1 VLIEAMTAKTSKS
14 FLSTIAQGLAT
25 LLIAILFFSLGLWQL
40 DRAKA
45 LKESLVTATQVDTNI
60 VPLTSI
66 ATARQPLQPEAFN
79 RMVQIS
85 GNYVATYRAPNQVNG
100 DGQVSDWEVG
110 LLQVGTNQGILVVKG
125 LWSERLLNP
134 DISMA
139 MVIDIKG
146 QLLASQSEDRF
157 INGDGAIS
165 RLDSSVIVGLTDLD
179 LFDGY
184 VMAKSESNNGVEL
197 ARQRLSPEKLTSKIP
212 GYYWQH
218 ISYVVIWWLMAAVVL
233 YLPFYRRR
241 VKP

>member
-1 VLIEAMTAKTSKS
+1 MTAQTSNS
-14 FLSTIAQGLAT
+14 LLSKIAQGLAV
-25 LLIAILFFSLGLWQL
+25 LLVVVIFFSLGLWQL

-66 ATARQPLQPEAFN
+66 ATVRQPLAPEAFN
-79 RMVQIS
+79 RMVEVS
-85 GNYVATYRAPNQVNG
+85 GHYVATYRAPNQFDANKTMN
-100 DGQVSDWEVG
+100 DWEVG
-110 LLQVGTNQGILVVKG
+110 LLQIGTNQGILVVKG

-134 DISMA
+134 DISQA
-139 MVIDIKG
+139 MVIDIQGK
-146 QLLASQSEDRF
+146 LLPSQSEDRS

-184 VMAKSESNNGVEL
+184 VMAISESHNGSQL
-197 ARQRLSPEKLTSKIP
+197 LRQRLSPEKLNSRIP

>member
-1 VLIEAMTAKTSKS
+1 MTAPTSNS
-14 FLSTIAQGLAT
+14 FFSKVGQVVAV
-25 LLIAILFFSLGLWQL
+25 LLIAAIFFALGLWQL
-40 DRAKA
+40 DRAKE
-45 LKESLVTATQVDTNI
+45 LKESLVTATQVDTNV
-60 VPLTSI
+60 VPLTTI
-66 ATARQPLQPEAFN
+66 ATARQPLQAEAFN
-79 RMVQIS
+79 RLVEIS
-85 GNYVATYRAPNQVNG
+85 GRYVAGFRAPNQADG
-100 DGQVSDWEVG
+100 DEQVSDWEVG

-146 QLLASQSEDRF
+146 QLRASQSEDRAV
-157 INGDGAIS
+157 NGDGAIS

-184 VMAKSESNNGVEL
+184 LLAKSESRNGSQFS
-197 ARQRLSPEKLTSKIP
+197 RQRLTPEKLSSRIP

>member
-1 VLIEAMTAKTSKS
+1 MTAPTSNS
-14 FLSTIAQGLAT
+14 FFSKVGQVVAV
-25 LLIAILFFSLGLWQL
+25 LLIAAIFFALGLWQL
-40 DRAKA
+40 DRAKE
-45 LKESLVTATQVDTNI
+45 LKESLVTATQVDTNV
-60 VPLTSI
+60 VPLTTI
-66 ATARQPLQPEAFN
+66 ATARQPLQAEAFN
-79 RMVQIS
+79 RLVEIS
-85 GNYVATYRAPNQVNG
+85 GRYVAGFRAPNQS
-100 DGQVSDWEVG
+100 DGNNTMNDWEVG

-146 QLLASQSEDRF
+146 QLVASQSEDRSM
-157 INGDGAIS
+157 NGDGAIS

-184 VMAKSESNNGVEL
+184 VLAKSESNNGVEL
-197 ARQRLSPEKLTSKIP
+197 TRQRLTPEKLSSRIP
-212 GYYWQH
+212 GFYWQH
-218 ISYVVIWWLMAAVVL
+218 ISYVVIWWLMAGVVL

>member
-1 VLIEAMTAKTSKS
+1 MTAPTSNS
-14 FLSTIAQGLAT
+14 FFSKIAQGLSV
-25 LLIAILFFSLGLWQL
+25 LLIAVIFFALGFWQL
-40 DRAKA
+40 DRAKE

-66 ATARQPLQPEAFN
+66 ATARQPLAAEAFN
-79 RMVQIS
+79 RMVEVS
-85 GNYVATYRAPNQVNG
+85 GRYVASFRAPNQS
-100 DGQVSDWEVG
+100 DGNNTMNDWEVG
-110 LLQVGTNQGILVVKG
+110 LLQVGVNQGILVVKG

-139 MVIDIKG
+139 MVLDIKG
-146 QLLASQSEDRF
+146 QLVASQSEDRS

-165 RLDSSVIVGLTDLD
+165 RLDSSVVVGLTDLD

-184 VMAKSESNNGVEL
+184 VLAKSESNNGVEL
-197 ARQRLSPEKLTSKIP
+197 TRQRLTPEKLSSRIP
-212 GYYWQH
+212 GFYWQH
-218 ISYVVIWWLMAAVVL
+218 ISYVVIWWLMAGVVL

>member
-1 VLIEAMTAKTSKS
+1 MTAPDSNSLLSK
-14 FLSTIAQGLAT
+14 IAQGLAV
-25 LLIAILFFSLGLWQL
+25 LLVVVIFFALGLWQL

-45 LKESLVTATQVDTNI
+45 LKESFVTATQVDTNI

-66 ATARQPLQPEAFN
+66 ATARQPLAPEAFN

-85 GNYVATYRAPNQVNG
+85 GNYVATYRAPNQVDG
-100 DGQVSDWEVG
+100 DGKVSDWEVG

-134 DISMA
+134 DVSMA

-184 VMAKSESNNGVEL
+184 VMASSESRNGSQFS
-197 ARQRLSPEKLTSKIP
+197 RQRLSPEKLTSKIP

>member
-1 VLIEAMTAKTSKS
+1 VLIEAMTAQTSNS
-14 FLSTIAQGLAT
+14 FLSKVGQVVAV
-25 LLIAILFFSLGLWQL
+25 LLIVCLFFALGLWQL

-45 LKESLVTATQVDTNI
+45 LKQSLVIATAVDTNI

-66 ATARQPLQPEAFN
+66 ATARQPLSPEAMN
-79 RMVQIS
+79 RTVQIS
-85 GNYVATYRAPNQVNG
+85 GNYVATYRAPNQG
-100 DGQVSDWEVG
+100 DGDGKVSDWEVG

-146 QLLASQSEDRF
+146 QLRASQTEDRF

-184 VMAKSESNNGVEL
+184 VMASSESRNDSEFT
-197 ARQRLSPEKLTSKIP
+197 RQRLSPEKLTSKIP

>member
-1 VLIEAMTAKTSKS
+1 MTAQTSNS
-14 FLSTIAQGLAT
+14 FLSKVGQVVAV
-25 LLIAILFFSLGLWQL
+25 LLIFSLFFALGLWQL

-45 LKESLVTATQVDTNI
+45 LKQSLVTATAVDTNI

-66 ATARQPLQPEAFN
+66 ATARQPLSPETMN
-79 RMVQIS
+79 RTVQIS
-85 GNYVATYRAPNQVNG
+85 GNYVATYRAPNQADG
-100 DGQVSDWEVG
+100 DEQVSDWEVG

-146 QLLASQSEDRF
+146 QLRASQSEDHAV
-157 INGDGAIS
+157 NGDGAIS

-184 VMAKSESNNGVEL
+184 VMASSESRNGSEFT
-197 ARQRLSPEKLTSKIP
+197 RQRLTPEKLSSRVS

>member
-1 VLIEAMTAKTSKS
+1 MTAQTSNS
-14 FLSTIAQGLAT
+14 FLSKIAQGLSV
-25 LLIAILFFSLGLWQL
+25 LLIAVIFFALGLWQL
-40 DRAKA
+40 DRAKE
-45 LKESLVTATQVDTNI
+45 LKESLVTATQVDTNV
-60 VPLTSI
+60 VPLTTI
-66 ATARQPLQPEAFN
+66 ATARQPLQAEAFN
-79 RMVQIS
+79 RLVEIS
-85 GNYVATYRAPNQVNG
+85 GRYVAGFRAPNQADG

-146 QLLASQSEDRF
+146 QLVASQSEDRSM
-157 INGDGAIS
+157 NGDGAIS

-184 VMAKSESNNGVEL
+184 VMATSESRNGAEFT
-197 ARQRLSPEKLTSKIP
+197 RQRLTPEKLTSKIP

>member
-1 VLIEAMTAKTSKS
+1 MTAQTSNS
-14 FLSTIAQGLAT
+14 FLSKIAQGLAV
-25 LLIAILFFSLGLWQL
+25 LLIAVIFFALGLWQL

-45 LKESLVTATQVDTNI
+45 LKESLVTATQVDTNV
-60 VPLTSI
+60 VPLESI
-66 ATARQPLQPEAFN
+66 TAARKLIPVDAINRQ
-79 RMVQIS
+79 VSVS
-85 GNYVATYRAPNQVNG
+85 GHYVGDFKAPNQVDG
-100 DGQVSDWEVG
+100 DGKVDDWEVG

-139 MVIDIKG
+139 MIIDIKG
-146 QLLASQSEDRF
+146 QLLASQSDDHSL
-157 INGDGAIS
+157 NGDGAIS

-184 VMAKSESNNGVEL
+184 VMASSESHDGSQL
-197 ARQRLSPEKLTSKIP
+197 MRARPTPAKLTSRIP

-218 ISYVVIWWLMAAVVL
+218 LSYVVIWWLMAAVVL

>member
-1 VLIEAMTAKTSKS
+1 MTAQTSNS
-14 FLSTIAQGLAT
+14 FFSKIAQGLAV
-25 LLIAILFFSLGLWQL
+25 LLIAVVFFGLGLWQL

-45 LKESLVTATQVDTNI
+45 LKESLVTATQIDTNI
-60 VPLTSI
+60 VALTSI
-66 ATARQPLQPEAFN
+66 ATARQPLAAEAIN
-79 RMVQIS
+79 RMVEVS
-85 GNYVATYRAPNQVNG
+85 GHYVASFRAPNQVDG
-100 DGQVSDWEVG
+100 DGKVDDWEVG

-139 MVIDIKG
+139 MIIDIKG
-146 QLLASQSEDRF
+146 QLLASQSDDHSL
-157 INGDGAIS
+157 NGDGAIS

-184 VMAKSESNNGVEL
+184 VMASSESHNGSQL
-197 ARQRLSPEKLTSKIP
+197 MRARPTPAKLTSRIP
-212 GYYWQH
+212 GFYWQH

>member
-1 VLIEAMTAKTSKS
+1 MTAQTSNS
-14 FLSTIAQGLAT
+14 FLSKVGQVVAV
-25 LLIAILFFSLGLWQL
+25 LLIVSLFFALGLWQL

-45 LKESLVTATQVDTNI
+45 LKQSLVIATAVDTNI

-66 ATARQPLQPEAFN
+66 ATARQPLSPEAMN
-79 RMVQIS
+79 RTVEFS
-85 GNYVATYRAPNQVNG
+85 GNYVATYRAPNQADG

-146 QLLASQSEDRF
+146 QLRASQSEDRAD
-157 INGDGAIS
+157 NGDGAIS

-184 VMAKSESNNGVEL
+184 VMASSESRNGDEFT
-197 ARQRLSPEKLTSKIP
+197 RQRLTPEKLSSRVS

-241 VKP
+241 VEP

>member
-1 VLIEAMTAKTSKS
+1 MTAQTSNS
-14 FLSTIAQGLAT
+14 FLSKVAQVLAV
-25 LLIAILFFSLGLWQL
+25 LLIVSTFFSLGLWQL
-40 DRAKA
+40 DRAGA
-45 LKESLVTATQVDTNI
+45 LKESLVTATQVDTKI

-66 ATARQPLQPEAFN
+66 ATARQPLPPDAMN
-79 RMVQIS
+79 RMVQVS
-85 GNYVATYRAPNQVNG
+85 GHYVAGFRAPNQADG
-100 DGQVSDWEVG
+100 DGKVSDWEVG
-110 LLQVGTNQGILVVKG
+110 LLQVGVNQGILVVKG

-139 MVIDIKG
+139 MVIDIQG
-146 QLLASQSEDRF
+146 QLHPSQSDDHSL
-157 INGDGAIS
+157 NGDGAIS

-184 VMAKSESNNGVEL
+184 VLAKSESHEGSQL
-197 ARQRLSPEKLTSKIP
+197 IRARLSPEKLSSRIP

-218 ISYVVIWWLMAAVVL
+218 ISYVVIWWLMAGVVL

>member
-1 VLIEAMTAKTSKS
+1 MTAQTSNS
-14 FLSTIAQGLAT
+14 FLSKVGQVVAV
-25 LLIAILFFSLGLWQL
+25 LLIVSIFFALGLWQL

-45 LKESLVTATQVDTNI
+45 LKESLVTATAVDTNI
-60 VPLTSI
+60 VLLTSI
-66 ATARQPLQPEAFN
+66 ATARQPLPAEAMN
-79 RMVQIS
+79 QMVEVS
-85 GNYVATYRAPNQVNG
+85 GHYVADFKAPNQADG
-100 DGQVSDWEVG
+100 DGKVEDWEVG

-146 QLLASQSEDRF
+146 QLLASQSDDHSL
-157 INGDGAIS
+157 NGDGAIS
-165 RLDSSVIVGLTDLD
+165 RLDSSVVVGLTDLD

-184 VMAKSESNNGVEL
+184 VMASSESHDGSEL
-197 ARQRLSPEKLTSKIP
+197 MRARPTPAKLTSRIP
-212 GYYWQH
+212 GFYWQH
-218 ISYVVIWWLMAAVVL
+218 LSYVVIWWLMAAVVL

>member
-1 VLIEAMTAKTSKS
+1 MTAQTSNS
-14 FLSTIAQGLAT
+14 FLSKVGQVVAV
-25 LLIAILFFSLGLWQL
+25 LLIVSLFFALGLWQL

-45 LKESLVTATQVDTNI
+45 LKQSLVTATAVDTNI

-66 ATARQPLQPEAFN
+66 ATARQPLSAEAMN
-79 RMVQIS
+79 RAVEFS
-85 GNYVATYRAPNQVNG
+85 GNYVATYRAPNQADG
-100 DGQVSDWEVG
+100 DGKVSDWEVG
-110 LLQVGTNQGILVVKG
+110 LLQVGVNQGILVVKG

-139 MVIDIKG
+139 MVIDING
-146 QLLASQSEDRF
+146 QLRASQSQDHS

-184 VMAKSESNNGVEL
+184 VLASSESRNSVEL
-197 ARQRLSPEKLTSKIP
+197 TRQRLTPAKLSSRIP

-218 ISYVVIWWLMAAVVL
+218 ISYVVIWWLMAGVVL

>member
-1 VLIEAMTAKTSKS
+1 MTAQTSNS
-14 FLSTIAQGLAT
+14 FLSKVGQVVAV
-25 LLIAILFFSLGLWQL
+25 LLIVSIFFALGLWQL

-45 LKESLVTATQVDTNI
+45 LKQSLVTATAVDTNI

-66 ATARQPLQPEAFN
+66 ATARQPLSPEAMN
-79 RMVQIS
+79 RTVQIS
-85 GNYVATYRAPNQVNG
+85 GNYVATYRAPNQADG
-100 DGQVSDWEVG
+100 DEQVSDWEVG

-146 QLLASQSEDRF
+146 QLRASQSEDHAV
-157 INGDGAIS
+157 NGDGAIS

-184 VMAKSESNNGVEL
+184 VWHLLNHAMAMSSL
-197 ARQRLSPEKLTSKIP
+197 AS
-212 GYYWQH
+212 
-218 ISYVVIWWLMAAVVL
+218 A
-233 YLPFYRRR
+233 
-241 VKP
+241 

>member
-1 VLIEAMTAKTSKS
+1 MTAQTSNS
-14 FLSTIAQGLAT
+14 FLSKVGQVLAV
-25 LLIAILFFSLGLWQL
+25 LLIAAIFFSLGLWQL

-45 LKESLVTATQVDTNI
+45 LKESLVTATAVDTNI

-66 ATARQPLQPEAFN
+66 STARQPLPAEAMN
-79 RMVQIS
+79 RMVQLS
-85 GNYVATYRAPNQVNG
+85 GHYVAAFRAPNQADG
-100 DGQVSDWEVG
+100 DGKVSDWEVG
-110 LLQVGTNQGILVVKG
+110 LLQLGVNQGILVVKG

-139 MVIDIKG
+139 MVIDING
-146 QLLASQSEDRF
+146 QLRASQSQDHS

-184 VMAKSESNNGVEL
+184 VLAKSESNNSVEL
-197 ARQRLSPEKLTSKIP
+197 TRQRLTPAKLSSRIP

-218 ISYVVIWWLMAAVVL
+218 ISYVVIWWLMASVVL